1 MEARNRKQ
9 RRAAASSSNKD
20 EPEITY
26 AQPPRNGPTKN
37 KATVEKTLYDIIAER
52 QNGLNQ
58 SNPSSTIPEGSKII
72 PESVGTRFVTVDD
85 AGNLVDT
92 DGDISNHLS
101 AHGPPKKG
109 PKSAGGTAKTTKDDE
124 SEIIIDKPLP
134 PFLDTILLS
143 LPLTT
148 LHLTLGYIAAHQYAE
163 SIDLPKL
170 FKDSVTTAF
179 PLLTLFVH
187 LAHGHIISFKSKPSS
202 KTLAEPSLFPLTS
215 DKLTFSFF
223 RKLVFP
229 PALRTFVFLPVAV
242 VLGAHLIAI
251 TNGEPYYAVMKKAP
265 AVGTIWIWSILE
277 LSFGAAVIGA
287 LGPLAWGLWWMG
299 YGIF

>member
-26 AQPPRNGPTKN
+26 AQPPRNDPSKN

-52 QNGLNQ
+52 QNGLNP
-58 SNPSSTIPEGSKII
+58 SKPSSTIPEGAKII
-72 PESVGTRFVTVDD
+72 PESVGTRFVTVDE

-101 AHGPPKKG
+101 ANATPRKAQKG
-109 PKSAGGTAKTTKDDE
+109 KPVTGKAQKEDE
-124 SEIIIDKPLP
+124 SEVIIDKPLP

-148 LHLTLGYIAAHQYAE
+148 LHLTLGYLAAHQYAE
-163 SIDLPKL
+163 TIDLPKL
-170 FKDSVTTAF
+170 FKDSITTAF
-179 PLLTLFVH
+179 PLLTFFVH
-187 LAHGHIISFKSKPSS
+187 LAHGHIISFKSKSGT
-202 KTLAEPSLFPLTS
+202 KTQAEPTLFPLTS
-215 DKLTFSFF
+215 DKLTFSFLW
-223 RKLVFP
+223 KLIFP

-242 VLGAHLIAI
+242 LLGAHLIAI

-287 LGPLAWGLWWMG
+287 LGPLVWGAWWMG
-299 YGIF
+299 YGII